1 MADNIKIVGNI
12 LNTTTVSRYSSEDT
26 NLISSRILQENFG
39 ETNDYIEVYLY
50 NVGNNLLNIN
60 YNYLDYKLPYNAN
73 LKPNTDTLPNTTGNI
88 QTDNIGIVSTFSDS
102 TSPLYPIIEIDP
114 VMDIQNYGYSSGEF
128 IIKYNLFTNKLS
140 DNANRALFIK
150 EISADRT
157 EIRLASTKLS
167 NDEIELAINSIIDE
181 INSLT
186 YYADYLLNFGNN
198 EQYVVVNVALNK
210 ATTGYEVLLKLYKP
224 LPLSVQEKRTSW
236 IVEEK
241 SESYTFDV
249 NLDKLITPQAPPTLR
264 GPNFSSP
271 IENQGTVSTAYGTY
285 SNLISSLQNKSYHQ
299 VLNLMAT
306 QSADVNID
314 YTNFNNFVF
323 FGSAKQRVVNF
334 YTKAKQIEGY
344 NTLISTYTPQTASI
358 PSLIT
363 EINQYTSNIKDIT
376 TQFDGYEYY
385 LYFESS
391 SYAWP
396 KSGSLKPYS
405 LLSTGS
411 ISTTTWYN
419 NLILVAEDYDQNNYD
434 NLEFS
439 IPPFLTE
446 DDTNAPF
453 LLFLNMIGNYFDDIW
468 VYIKSVTD
476 LNLANNNLDYGIS
489 KDLVYER
496 LKSLGIKL
504 YNSQAGESVGQYL
517 IGANTGSSIFNNNFT
532 ITGSYLNNIPRKDL
546 TSELY
551 KRIYHN
557 LPLLVKTKGT
567 VAGLEHLNTI
577 FGITSSILNVK
588 EFGGS
593 TKAELIN
600 GYNNDKVRIVQN
612 TITGSVLSSMLSL
625 QTFPTASSAFRDNDM
640 HYVDISFS
648 PQTQIDTY
656 ISGAVNLN
664 NPTWS
669 LDDYI
674 GDPRQQ
680 YNNSYSDLATQRN
693 LYHTSY
699 STTSSIIFNSAS
711 LASFITPTGSFIING
726 ITIAV
731 TGSTRPANTATTI
744 FISSGST
751 STNTIGNITASFN
764 VSKSISPYS
773 TALQY
778 ITASASSSNGLFFNA
793 TTYGVTGNTYY
804 ITSGST
810 TTYFSNG
817 YSPFTSSLLDYNG
830 FIRLIDYFDNSL
842 FKMLADFTPERTS
855 LSTGVTIN
863 SPVLE
868 RNKTSFAN
876 PTTSN
881 TQSVYTAQFN
891 TASITPQYSPLY
903 NNLTGDKKPYFTG
916 ELSGSVVDVHQ
927 YFTDNYNQYLGD
939 WDVYNSQHTISQSID
954 LNSFNHSD
962 WNVLLNNV
970 SKNVT
975 SNKRKGIEYIYG
987 TTGSITS
994 SVELQD
1000 SNLSLRSYQISRYEG
1015 SKLTSATYNTYTSAS
1030 STYVGD
1036 ISYGKTAVID
1046 HQSLKVGWVKNIP
1059 SQSLNLYDKTTIDLK
1074 YLVDSST
1081 SLIELS
1087 LANNNICEVQ
1097 NIFKSGTPIILSISD
1112 IQKPSNQTNLNGL
1125 KTIFRGGYSYDPIL
1139 YREVNE
1145 TLTFTHTN
1153 AISSTERNLGVK
1165 AICKDIFYYN
1175 AEEHDGS
1182 VDTNLR
1188 NCQPSKNSDGSK
1200 GGNGVNG
1207 GYFWSR
1213 TDSTISTIGTPMAYR
1228 SYDFNN
1234 WPYKNYSNAINTT
1247 AQPNTGIRGGGGPQL
1262 FIFNLLNFNNT
1273 DTIEGGYNN
1282 ETISSSYSPL
1292 GNNGNYY
1299 YKVPRDSTY
1308 NLSGSI
1314 PFSFY
1319 GDDTYDN
1326 GSWFGSHTAGGGPVG
1341 FKIFGLVQKT
1351 TTPNNENSWWAP
1363 SNLLASSSLSNNNGN
1378 SQGIISFSSNYNQIV
1393 FDNTTNWSLFYC
1405 QLNAKN
1411 ISLKAGEYV
1420 RFQFVLMPLTN
1431 IFGINDDY
1439 IGVTTNFSFYI
1450 NGTTNNSSIQIT
1462 PAFFEIKD
1470 QGFSYTEYNYTT
1482 TYSQIPSLFTTASSN
1497 TIAFDPTAQSLINSD
1512 AIFTPTA
1519 PASNYYSPVV
1529 DYFGIQKQDLLRIGQ
1544 FNNPNPVYYEVLN
1557 TYTTSGQTFATLDR
1571 TIDTGSFNNAVSFAI
1586 LRPKPDE
1593 TSVIINYRKQ
1603 LGDVSQTIL
1612 IPYDANNTIKN
1623 NVGNIFKTLNTNLK

>member
-12 LNTTTVSRYSSEDT
+12 LNTTTVSRYSSEDS

-39 ETNDYIEVYLY
+39 GNGDYIEYY
-50 NVGNNLLNIN
+50 IYDIGGNLLSTN
-60 YNYLDYKLPYNAN
+60 YNYINYKLPSNTN
-73 LKPNTDTLPNTTGNI
+73 LKPGTATQPNTTGNI
-88 QTDNIGIVSTFSDS
+88 QTTDIGVVSVLSNP
-102 TSPLYPIIEIDP
+102 TSSLYPTIEIDP
-114 VMDIQNYGYSSGEF
+114 VMDLQNNGYSSGEF
-128 IIKYNLFTNKLS
+128 NTKYNFFTNKLS
-140 DNANRALFIK
+140 NGVDRALFIK

-157 EIRLASTKLS
+157 EVRLASTTLT
-167 NDEIELAINSIIDE
+167 NDEIESVVNSIIDQS
-181 INSLT
+181 NNAT
-186 YYADYLLNFGNN
+186 YYIDYLLNLGNN
-198 EQYVVVNVALNK
+198 EQYIAVNIALNK
-210 ATTGYEVLLKLYKP
+210 ATTGYEILLKLYQP
-224 LPLSVQEKRTSW
+224 LPLSVQEKSTLW
-236 IVEEK
+236 LVEEK
-241 SESYTFDV
+241 VTPYIFDI
-249 NLDKLITPQAPPTLR
+249 NLDKLVIPTPPPTLR
-264 GPNFSSP
+264 GPNFAIP
-271 IENQGTVSTAYGTY
+271 IENQGTISTTYGTY
-285 SNLISSLQNKSYHQ
+285 SSLISSLQNTSFQ
-299 VLNLMAT
+299 QITNLLAT
-306 QSADVNID
+306 QSANVNID
-314 YTNFNNFVF
+314 YTDFNNFIF
-323 FGSAKQRVVNF
+323 FGSAKQRIINF
-334 YTKAKQIEGY
+334 YTKAKQIEDY
-344 NTLISTYTPQTASI
+344 NTLISTYTPQTSSI

-363 EINQYTSNIKDIT
+363 EINQYKNNINNITS
-376 TQFDGYEYY
+376 QFDGYESY

-391 SYAWP
+391 SNAWP

-405 LLSTGS
+405 LLSTTNGTV
-411 ISTTTWYN
+411 ITWYN
-419 NLILVAEDYDQNNYD
+419 NLTSVADSYDQNNYD
-434 NLEFS
+434 NLEFA
-439 IPPFLTE
+439 IPPFLKE
-446 DDTNAPF
+446 DGKNGPF
-453 LLFLNMIGNYFDDIW
+453 LLFLNMIGHFFDNIW
-468 VYIKSVTD
+468 VHLNTLTD
-476 LNLANNNLDYGIS
+476 INLANNNLDYGIS

-517 IGANTGSSIFNNNFT
+517 IGANIGSGVFDNNFT

-557 LPLLVKTKGT
+557 LPLLLKTKGT

-612 TITGSVLSSMLSL
+612 TITGSILSSMLSL

-648 PQTQIDTY
+648 PETQIDTY
-656 ISGAVNLN
+656 ISGAINLN
-664 NPTWS
+664 NSTWS

-680 YNNSYSDLATQRN
+680 YNNSYSDLKNEQSFYYLN
-693 LYHTSY
+693 Y

-726 ITIAV
+726 ITIAI
-731 TGSTRPANTATTI
+731 TGSTRPTNTATTI

-751 STNTIGNITASFN
+751 PTNTIGNITASFN

-793 TTYGVTGNTYY
+793 TTYGIVGNTYY

-939 WDVYNSQHTISQSID
+939 WDVYNSQHTVSQSIN

-962 WNVLLNNV
+962 WNVLLNNI

-1015 SKLTSATYNTYTSAS
+1015 SKVTSATYNTYTA
-1030 STYVGD
+1030 GD
-1036 ISYGKTAVID
+1036 ISYGKRAAID
-1046 HQSLKVGWVKNIP
+1046 LQSLKVAWVKNIP
-1059 SQSLNLYDKTTIDLK
+1059 SQSLNFYDKTTIDLK
-1074 YLVDSST
+1074 YLVDSNS

-1087 LANNNICEVQ
+1087 LANTNLCEVQ
-1097 NIFKSGTPIILSISD
+1097 NTFKSGTPVILSVSD
-1112 IQKPSNQTNLNGL
+1112 VQKPSNQVKLNGL
-1125 KTIFRGGYSYDPIL
+1125 KTIFKGGYSYDPIL
-1139 YREVNE
+1139 YREANE
-1145 TLTFTHTN
+1145 TLTFTHN
-1153 AISSTERNLGVK
+1153 NIISSASAYLGVK
-1165 AICKDIFYYN
+1165 AYN
-1175 AEEHDGS
+1175 
-1182 VDTNLR
+1182 L
-1188 NCQPSKNSDGSK
+1188 NSYRWLAGDCCNSIQIDPNKPATQEGN

-1207 GYFWSR
+1207 DSLYYINNVLAPLDNNILSYNKIGKNLWDIPNQYQNFSYVKAATHFQYPSAFDGKRSNVSGY
-1213 TDSTISTIGTPMAYR
+1213 TYA
-1228 SYDFNN
+1228 FNVLN
-1234 WPYKNYSNAINTT
+1234 FSNTT
-1247 AQPNTGIRGGGGPQL
+1247 TSTA
-1262 FIFNLLNFNNT
+1262 
-1273 DTIEGGYNN
+1273 YNN
-1282 ETISSSYSPL
+1282 EPNPDTYSNIY
-1292 GNNGNYY
+1292 NNYL
-1299 YKVPRDSTY
+1299 YKVPRTSTSY
-1308 NLSGSI
+1308 HLSGSI
-1314 PFSFY
+1314 PFWFRFN
-1319 GDDTYDN
+1319 DDGVRKITS
-1326 GSWFGSHTAGGGPVG
+1326 GRIK
-1341 FKIFGLVQKT
+1341 FKIVGIVQQSLTPDDESTWEGIAT
-1351 TTPNNENSWWAP
+1351 TYINPIKI
-1363 SNLLASSSLSNNNGN
+1363 NGDVVYN
-1378 SQGIISFSSNYNQIV
+1378 KNYNAISYDGTDTIGNL
-1393 FDNTTNWSLFYC
+1393 FDC
-1405 QLNAKN
+1405 VLNEDN
-1411 ISLKAGEYV
+1411 ISLKENYYI
-1420 RFQFVLMPLTN
+1420 RFQF
-1431 IFGINDDY
+1431 Y
-1439 IGVTTNFSFYI
+1439 ILDTTNSLFYSTFLFSFNI
-1450 NGTTNNSSIQIT
+1450 NGTPTEFNGSKLP
-1462 PAFFEIKD
+1462 PAFFEVYDKITP
-1470 QGFSYTEYNYTT
+1470 FTEYNYTS
-1482 TYSQIPSLFTTASSN
+1482 TYGQIPPLFIAAPSTTN
-1497 TIAFDPTAQSLINSD
+1497 TIVFNATAQSLLTGD
-1512 AIFTPTA
+1512 ATFTPSA
-1519 PASNYYSPVV
+1519 PASNYYSPVIG
-1529 DYFGIQKQDLLRIGQ
+1529 YFGIQKQDLLRVGQ
-1544 FNNPNPVYYEVLN
+1544 FNNLNPVYYEILN
-1557 TYTTSGQTFATLDR
+1557 IYTSSTQTYAILDR
-1571 TIDTGSFNNAVSFAI
+1571 TIDTGSFNNAQSFAI

-1612 IPYDANNTIKN
+1612 IPYDANDTIKN
-1623 NVGNIFKTLNTNLK
+1623 NVGNIFKSLNTSLQ